1 MKAYRFLLVVL
12 VTLFCTLAVN
22 GNCYAQEV
30 QKEKVYE
37 KVDVMPEYP
46 GGTDALISYLAK
58 NIQYPELAKRACIQ
72 GKVMV
77 EFVVKKDGKISD
89 VKMLK
94 GIGSG
99 CDEEAVRVVKGL
111 STFKPGKNEG
121 KPVDVQM
128 LLPVA
133 FKLADK

>member
-1 MKAYRFLLVVL
+1 MKAYRFLSVVL

-30 QKEKVYE
+30 QKEKVYTDA
-37 KVDVMPEYP
+37 DVLPEYP
-46 GGTDALISYLAK
+46 GGVEALINYVAQ
-58 NIQYPELAKRACIQ
+58 NIKYPELAKKAGIQ

-77 EFVVKKDGKISD
+77 EFVVRKDGKVDDIK
-89 VKMLK
+89 VLK
-94 GIGSG
+94 GIGTG

-121 KPVDVQM
+121 KTVNVKM
-128 LLPVA
+128 VLPIA

>member
-22 GNCYAQEV
+22 GNCFAQEV
-30 QKEKVYE
+30 QKGKVYE

-46 GGTDALISYLAK
+46 GGVDALINYVAQ
-58 NIQYPELAKRACIQ
+58 NIKYPELAKKAGIQ

-77 EFVVKKDGKISD
+77 EFVVRKDGKVDDIK
-89 VKMLK
+89 VLK
-94 GIGSG
+94 GIGTG

-121 KPVDVQM
+121 KTVDVKM
-128 LLPVA
+128 VLPIA